1 MNTEQVRA
9 NVARYDQRHNEA
21 MRNPTRDERA
31 ILDLVDASAVS
42 CLYAPRRRRVLESVR
57 AALPYWLDRSDSCY
71 VCHNIVSLMLDAL
84 EPTLLRDHHEVT
96 SRALSS
102 AAGMALDLDLGRLD
116 GATLSRRLNDAVE
129 VAGMVD
135 VY

>member
-1 MNTEQVRA
+1 MNSEQVRV
-9 NVARYDQRHNEA
+9 NVVRYDQRHHEA

-57 AALPYWLDRSDSCY
+57 ASMPYWLDRSDSCY
-71 VCHNIVSLMLDAL
+71 VCHKIVSLMLGAL
-84 EPTLLRDHHEVT
+84 APTLLRDHHEVT
-96 SRALSS
+96 SRALFS
-102 AAGMALDLDLGRLD
+102 AANMALDLDLGRLD

-129 VAGMVD
+129 VAGILD

>member
-21 MRNPTRDERA
+21 MRNPTPDERA
-31 ILDLVDASAVS
+31 ILDLVDACAVS
-42 CLYAPRRRRVLESVR
+42 CLSAPRRRKVLDSVK
-57 AALPYWLDRSDSCY
+57 ASMPYWLGRSDSCY
-71 VCHNIVSLMLDAL
+71 VCQNIVSLMLDAL
-84 EPTLLRDHHEVT
+84 EPILLRDHHAVT
-96 SRALSS
+96 SRALFS
-102 AAGMALDLDLGRLD
+102 AANMALDLDLGRLD
-116 GATLSRRLNDAVE
+116 GATLSKRLNNAVD